1 MKIDGPRQSKK
12 NVTLMKQNVNE
23 KGHIN
28 KIGPLFF
35 NATYQGIIFFI
46 IRRSLYFSIRD
57 HLTIGSENK
66 KEFDFKLNSNL
77 FIQIKNRFKKT
88 LNN

>member
-1 MKIDGPRQSKK
+1 MKKG
-12 NVTLMKQNVNE
+12 TLMKLVPSFLMQ
-23 KGHIN
+23 HSSFS
-28 KIGPLFF
+28 L
-35 NATYQGIIFFI
+35 GIFFFI